1 MGVQRRRVTMVSLAV
16 LVGAVVVVTALIV
29 GRRPAAPAAATEHPQ
44 RSPASPT
51 SASIGS
57 FSQDRQPSSA
67 AAASAGS
74 TASASVVSITTVGD
88 IGLGNTPD
96 LPASPAIYLAPVHS
110 ALAAPIVFGNL
121 EGTLTSAT
129 SSKCDSASP
138 KPTSAGS
145 AAPTSPAATA
155 KRFPVSS
162 PTPSTTV
169 SPTSTTGTSVAP
181 KPKPPTCYAFHMP
194 PSYASVLRSAGF
206 TVLNSANNHSHDFGR
221 RGAVDTTAALGAA
234 DITQTGLPGQ
244 ISVVSASGLRIAFV
258 GFAPYADT
266 NNMLDTAAARRL
278 IAAAKR
284 NVDLVVVY
292 MHAGAEGSAA
302 THVTG
307 REEHYLSED
316 RGNPQAFAHA
326 AIDAGADLVLAS
338 GPHVLRGLQ
347 YYRGHLIAYSLG
359 DFAGYHNFATTGVL
373 ALSGILRVGLDRD
386 GHPTAAR
393 FTSIVLDASGRPAID
408 PRGRAAALVNQL
420 SVADFGASAA
430 VIGASGDISSTG

>member
-1 MGVQRRRVTMVSLAV
+1 
-16 LVGAVVVVTALIV
+16 
-29 GRRPAAPAAATEHPQ
+29 
-44 RSPASPT
+44 
-51 SASIGS
+51 
-57 FSQDRQPSSA
+57 
-67 AAASAGS
+67 
-74 TASASVVSITTVGD
+74 
-88 IGLGNTPD
+88 
-96 LPASPAIYLAPVHS
+96 
-110 ALAAPIVFGNL
+110 
-121 EGTLTSAT
+121 
-129 SSKCDSASP
+129 
-138 KPTSAGS
+138 
-145 AAPTSPAATA
+145 
-155 KRFPVSS
+155 
-162 PTPSTTV
+162 
-169 SPTSTTGTSVAP
+169 
-181 KPKPPTCYAFHMP
+181 MP

-359 DFAGYHNFATTGVL
+359 DFPGTTTSPPPACWRFPASCESASTAMVTPPRRG
-373 ALSGILRVGLDRD
+373 SPRSCSTPVGAPRST
-386 GHPTAAR
+386 PAAAR
-393 FTSIVLDASGRPAID
+393 
-408 PRGRAAALVNQL
+408 PR
-420 SVADFGASAA
+420 
-430 VIGASGDISSTG
+430 SSTSSPSPISAPAPP